1 MESLVADVRKASVN
15 FRWFTTPTPTSRRR
29 TDIYCYAFTRGALS
43 MQSQEATKLS
53 HILSLKTFAHLLAK
67 KDFQQ

>member
-1 MESLVADVRKASVN
+1 MSGKRLSIFAGLRHLHPLRGEGQICIAHA
-15 FRWFTTPTPTSRRR
+15 
-29 TDIYCYAFTRGALS
+29 YTRGALS

-53 HILSLKTFAHLLAK
+53 HIVSLKTFAQLLVK